1 MAQNSVD
8 MPQNG
13 DMMRLQRFLARA
25 GVDSRRKCEQL
36 IADGRV
42 SVNGQFVSEP
52 GCKVCPALDVVKLD
66 GRLVA
71 LPREA
76 FTCMLN
82 KPCGY
87 LTTVSDDRGR
97 KTVMEL
103 VPAEAHPGLFPV
115 GRLDA
120 DTSGLLLFTT
130 DGELAQALL
139 HPARHVNKTYVA
151 QVEGRLTEDAVAALE
166 AGVMLE
172 DGMTHP
178 AQCRVMRVIS
188 DKDKRAK
195 RAKGGEGAGRRDAA
209 RGGLAA
215 RNARDKSDSRGAG
228 RTQTVVELTIHEGRK
243 RQVRRMFAAV
253 GHPVIKLSRKSI
265 GGLGLGGLKVGEWRE
280 LGPEDLKRLGISKS

>member
-1 MAQNSVD
+1 
-8 MPQNG
+8 MPQTDNT
-13 DMMRLQRFLARA
+13 MRLQRFLARA

-42 SVNGQFVSEP
+42 RVNGQVVSEP
-52 GCKVCPALDVVKLD
+52 GCKVDSARDVVEFDGQRIKL
-66 GRLVA
+66 
-71 LPREA
+71 PNET

-103 VPAEAHPGLFPV
+103 VPADVHAGLFPV

-139 HPARHVNKTYVA
+139 HPAKHVNKTYVA
-151 QVEGRLTEDAVAALE
+151 QVEGRLSDADVQALE
-166 AGVMLE
+166 AGVMLD

-178 AQCRVMRVIS
+178 AQCHIVRFITS
-188 DKDKRAK
+188 KNKSFKSAKSAK
-195 RAKGGEGAGRRDAA
+195 RKNIAQSVE
-209 RGGLAA
+209 GGLAQDGAA
-215 RNARDKSDSRGAG
+215 RPKTGSRVKSSAHDINV
-228 RTQTVVELTIHEGRK
+228 QTVAELTIHEGRK
-243 RQVRRMFAAV
+243 RQVRRMFAAI
-253 GHPVIKLSRKSI
+253 GHPVVKLNRKSI
-265 GGLGLGGLKVGEWRE
+265 GALELGDLKVGEWRE
-280 LGPEDLKRLGISKS
+280 LGPKDFELLGIQNA